1 MKNINL
7 SKRSLIILTLV
18 TAVLLAV
25 MVWLIDVEA
34 VIQTLQTADYR
45 WLAVGSLFLFL
56 GLAFF
61 ALRWR
66 LLMGNK
72 PPFSTTYFASSLA
85 NAANM
90 LTPSRLGE
98 PLRIVMLGQ
107 ATEVTYTEATTAF
120 AVERLME
127 QIMRVLWFGLAILV
141 GVRLELSP
149 VMVGTAVIGLI
160 LAFAVGGWAI
170 NHRETTLRVLPPQL
184 ARLPRLDEEQIR
196 HSLGR
201 TLDNLQAVARPKQQ
215 ILVWTW
221 SLLAWGMY
229 TLFYVAVLVAI
240 DYPAPDRL
248 SAALAAMALSPPTA
262 TTMPG
267 LYQASVV
274 LPLSLLGFNTELL
287 AAFSILVQVL
297 EIVWFGLLAVL
308 GLLRTGL
315 SWKTILADEPEVA
328 AEIDEEF
335 RG

>member
-1 MKNINL
+1 MKKL

-18 TAVLLAV
+18 TAVLLVV
-25 MVWLIDVEA
+25 MVWLIDIEA
-34 VIQTLQTADYR
+34 VIQTLQTANFR

-56 GLAFF
+56 GLVFF

-72 PPFSTTYFASSLA
+72 PPFSVTYFAASLA
-85 NAANM
+85 NAVNM

-149 VMVGTAVIGLI
+149 VMVGTAVTGLI
-160 LAFAVGGWAI
+160 LAFAAGGWAI

-184 ARLPRLDEEQIR
+184 ARLPRLEEEPIR
-196 HSLGR
+196 HSLSR
-201 TLDNLQAVARPKQQ
+201 TLDNLQAIAQPKQQ
-215 ILVWTW
+215 ILVWSW
-221 SLLAWGMY
+221 SLLSWSMY
-229 TLFYVAVLVAI
+229 TLFYLALLQAI
-240 DYPAPDRL
+240 GYPAEARL
-248 SAALAAMALSPPTA
+248 ATALAAMALSPPTA

-274 LPLSLLGFNTELL
+274 LPLSLLGFQAELL
-287 AAFSILVQVL
+287 AAFSILVQIM
-297 EIVWFGLLAVL
+297 EIFWFGLLSVWGVL
-308 GLLRTGL
+308 RLGL
-315 SWKTILADEPEVA
+315 SWRAILAEEGA
-328 AEIDEEF
+328 GIGEIDEL
-335 RG
+335 GG